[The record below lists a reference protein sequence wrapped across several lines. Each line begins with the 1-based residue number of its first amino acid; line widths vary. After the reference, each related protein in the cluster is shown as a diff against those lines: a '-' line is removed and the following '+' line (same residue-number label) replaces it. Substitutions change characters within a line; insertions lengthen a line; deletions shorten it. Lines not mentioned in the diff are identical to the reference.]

1 MMKAKTTSAFD
12 ALNPQQR
19 RAATHGAPVKD
30 KGVQSGPL
38 LIIAGAGT
46 GKTNTLAH
54 RTAHLVLNGV
64 DPARILMLT
73 FTRRAAQD
81 MIRRTQSIVTAVM
94 SDRGKLGDRSV
105 QSRLAWS
112 GTFHSVGNRILRSFA
127 KHVGLSPNF
136 TVLDRADAAD
146 LMDVIRHDLGLSNK
160 EKRFPRKDA
169 CLAIYSYRVN
179 TRLSLKQ
186 TLEEQFPWV
195 REWEQDLTKIYRE
208 YVARKQK
215 NNVLDF
221 DDLLLYWHGMMKN
234 PALAQSREFRARARR

>member
-1 MMKAKTTSAFD
+1 M
-12 ALNPQQR
+12 
-19 RAATHGAPVKD
+19 
-30 KGVQSGPL
+30 
-38 LIIAGAGT
+38 
-46 GKTNTLAH
+46 
-54 RTAHLVLNGV
+54 
-64 DPARILMLT
+64 
-73 FTRRAAQD
+73 
-81 MIRRTQSIVTAVM
+81 
-94 SDRGKLGDRSV
+94 
-105 QSRLAWS
+105 
-112 GTFHSVGNRILRSFA
+112 
-127 KHVGLSPNF
+127 
-136 TVLDRADAAD
+136 LDRADAAD
-146 LMDVIRHDLGLSNK
+146 LMDVIRHELGFSSK

-234 PALAQSREFRARARR
+234 PALAQSLAAISITCSSMNTRIRARCRARSSRRLSPTGRA